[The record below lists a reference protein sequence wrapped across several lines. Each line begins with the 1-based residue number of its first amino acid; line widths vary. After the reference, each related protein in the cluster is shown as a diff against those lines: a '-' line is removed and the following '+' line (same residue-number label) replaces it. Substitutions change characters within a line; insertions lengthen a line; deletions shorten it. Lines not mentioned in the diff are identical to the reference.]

1 MDSTTLVQELQAGFL
16 AAAVFGTP
24 PLVAAAAIGL
34 VIGILQAITQIQDQA
49 LAQTIKI
56 LAVSF
61 GLFLGGA
68 ILAGPLFAFTLLL
81 FSQFAVMVR

>member
-1 MDSTTLVQELQAGFL
+1 MDSTTIVQELQAGFL

-24 PLVAAAAIGL
+24 PLIAAAIIGL
-34 VIGILQAITQIQDQA
+34 VIGILQAVTQIQDQA
-49 LAQTIKI
+49 LAQTVKI

-68 ILAGPLFAFTLLL
+68 FLATPLLAFALRL